1 MICKVPSFFLPNI
14 EYFSKVTKAE
24 KLILDL
30 NVKYTKQS
38 FANRCYLNGPHKI
51 ERLVIPVANGA
62 KRQSVCEV
70 EISYAENWQQR
81 NWRTIEN
88 CYRKSPF
95 FEYYEPYLRKVLLE
109 KRFDRLHLLNNET
122 LTVCL
127 KLLQSRATICHEN
140 IAYDAAFQL
149 NYKEERQFTDDFTPE
164 PYLQNFGSEFVPN
177 LSIID
182 LLFCKGPESMGILN
196 KSNLN

>member
-1 MICKVPSFFLPNI
+1 MPNI
-14 EYFSKVTKAE
+14 EFFSKVTTAE
-24 KLILDL
+24 ILVLDL

-51 ERLVIPVANGA
+51 ERLVVPVLKGA
-62 KRQSVCEV
+62 KHQKIQDV
-70 EISYAENWQQR
+70 EISYAENWQRR

-95 FEYYEPYLRKVLLE
+95 FEYYEPYLQKVLLQE
-109 KRFDRLHLLNNET
+109 RFDKLHSLNTET
-122 LTVCL
+122 LSVCL
-127 KLLQSRATICHEN
+127 KLLQSRTTICHEN
-140 IAYDAAFQL
+140 STFDSVLEL
-149 NYKEERQFTDDFTPE
+149 NYKEERQFTDDFTPQ
-164 PYLQNFGSEFVPN
+164 PYIQNFGSEFVPN

-182 LLFCKGPESMGILN
+182 LLFCKGPESVGILN